1 MARGELLSVLGMY
14 MYDDTLFDNFV
25 IPDVIDKQDMI
36 DRICYETAELEVL
49 LTNFD
54 VLKIAIG
61 VWSRLRLDVWQRMAD
76 ALFKQ
81 GYDPFVNVDRT
92 ETRTF
97 DIATT
102 DNNERTLDYTDKDT
116 KNLTDTTQMESF
128 DSNTWQDRSKY
139 TQSGTDTLDH
149 DGTISDEGDGSKT
162 GTITTELSG
171 LNYNLIPDSLS
182 RIVTSEVELRM
193 KYDLEDLILQD
204 FKKEFCLLVY

>member
-49 LTNFD
+49 LTNLEIF
-54 VLKIAIG
+54 KKAIG

-76 ALFKQ
+76 ALFKKN
-81 GYDPFVNVDRT
+81 YDPFVNVDRK
-92 ETRTF
+92 EIRTF

-116 KNLTDTTQMESF
+116 KDLTDTTQMESF
-128 DSNTWQDRSKY
+128 DSNTWQDRTKY
-139 TQSGTDTLDH
+139 IQSGTDTLDH